1 MPQSMEKSGVSIDRE
16 TLNRIR
22 EKILQTEQENLHYK
36 RPPSIKNDIEEI
48 ISNEITEV
56 EIEEDWLGGSDD
68 TQRASID

>member
-1 MPQSMEKSGVSIDRE
+1 MGKSGVSIDPD

-22 EKILQTEQENLHYK
+22 EKVLQKEQENLHYK

-56 EIEEDWLGGSDD
+56 ELDD
-68 TQRASID
+68 D